1 MSKGK
6 EQESLVDFDWE
17 ENIDFFGIENTG
29 DESPETIPTE
39 PEKESEEDVEGES
52 SEPNKDKPSEEDEPT
67 SFFDTSEEEE
77 PKGEGDPQDPQST
90 SLYTDLYKDLRETGV
105 FKHIEL
111 EEDEDLTIERFLEI
125 QEEEY
130 EQEIESRLE
139 KFVSETLNEDARAM
153 IKFIRDGGSTKEFFE
168 TYKEATGIP
177 EGDLEDESYQD
188 SIIRHQL
195 EQEGWD
201 NDEITD
207 RIEFLTESGR
217 KAKVAAKYE
226 EKVQEDREQAKKD
239 LVKKQ
244 EQAKKQAKLQEEEYK
259 ESVQEALDSASN
271 IKGITISDKDK
282 PKLFE
287 FLTKKNFKTPTG
299 QNITGFQKNLAEVFK
314 DKEKT
319 VLLAKL
325 LESDF
330 DMSSIEKATTTK
342 QTRKIKSNIE
352 TRKSLRPE
360 GSGSSSSGR
369 SLADFF

>member
-29 DESPETIPTE
+29 DESPETISTE
-39 PEKESEEDVEGES
+39 PEKESEEDVEEES
-52 SEPNKDKPSEEDEPT
+52 SEPNKNKPSEEDEPID
-67 SFFDTSEEEE
+67 FFDTSEEEE
-77 PKGEGDPQDPQST
+77 PKGEGNPQDPQST
-90 SLYTDLYKDLRETGV
+90 SLYTDLYKDLKETGV

-239 LVKKQ
+239 LIKKQ

-259 ESVQEALDSASN
+259 QSVQEALDSASN